1 MKNAKE
7 MVWKDK
13 DLEARYRRNLEA
25 MEERHRRHP
34 KLASP
39 WALPYKV
46 FTENSMHGIQNMR
59 IRWLIANRP
68 QEYREMMMANVLEQ
82 HLRETERRTRH
93 QYGRN
98 MDMLHGA
105 EAPQTPYGRDGRAP
119 GDHRDGP
126 LLRHDPGAARRDGHG
141 DPRDRGKLL
150 NRRKRYGGNDEWKT
164 IHGFRRARLL
174 EARLPIINRTLFDA
188 DGCR

>member
-1 MKNAKE
+1 MENAKE

-13 DLEARYRRNLEA
+13 ALEARYRRNLEA
-25 MEERHRRHP
+25 MEERHRKHP
-34 KLASP
+34 ELASP

-82 HLRETERRTRH
+82 HLQETERRTRH

-98 MDMLHGA
+98 MDMLMEQRHLKRRTDVMA
-105 EAPQTPYGRDGRAP
+105 AHPEITEMDRYYGMIQAQ
-119 GDHRDGP
+119 
-126 LLRHDPGAARRDGHG
+126 HDAMDMA
-141 DPRDRGKLL
+141 
-150 NRRKRYGGNDEWKT
+150 
-164 IHGFRRARLL
+164 IH
-174 EARLPIINRTLFDA
+174 EIVESY
-188 DGCR
+188 

>member
-82 HLRETERRTRH
+82 HLWERNDAHATSTAGTWTCSWSRGTS
-93 QYGRN
+93 N
-98 MDMLHGA
+98 
-105 EAPQTPYGRDGRAP
+105 
-119 GDHRDGP
+119 
-126 LLRHDPGAARRDGHG
+126 AAR
-141 DPRDRGKLL
+141 
-150 NRRKRYGGNDEWKT
+150 T
-164 IHGFRRARLL
+164 
-174 EARLPIINRTLFDA
+174 
-188 DGCR
+188 

>member
-68 QEYREMMMANVLEQ
+68 QEYRATSTAGTWTCSWSRGTANAV
-82 HLRETERRTRH
+82 RT
-93 QYGRN
+93 
-98 MDMLHGA
+98 
-105 EAPQTPYGRDGRAP
+105 
-119 GDHRDGP
+119 
-126 LLRHDPGAARRDGHG
+126 
-141 DPRDRGKLL
+141 
-150 NRRKRYGGNDEWKT
+150 
-164 IHGFRRARLL
+164 
-174 EARLPIINRTLFDA
+174 
-188 DGCR
+188 